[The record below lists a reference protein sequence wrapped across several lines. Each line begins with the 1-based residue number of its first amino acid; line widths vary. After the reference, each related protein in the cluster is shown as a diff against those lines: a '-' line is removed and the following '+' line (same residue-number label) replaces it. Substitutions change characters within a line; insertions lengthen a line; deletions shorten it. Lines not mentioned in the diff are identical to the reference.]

1 MTDNATDK
9 IVFDA
14 ESFRIVKKYLPA
26 WNRNDYRRADS
37 LACKTYTGPNEE
49 RASARRALIDEFGRA
64 LVSGAAEAISSLF
77 PELKDYAW
85 EGFFETLA
93 ARKADPQRACE
104 LPFLKDAAVTIYL
117 RTYRFMLDDIPRE
130 DLRNAEHLQ
139 GSALDAVA
147 VRAKFIDS
155 NKTNGPRSV
164 LAIAMNELMNI
175 TALKLANKLGN
186 PGLAED
192 AAQTGWEKLYGC
204 ILDKWDPTKSQF
216 GTYAGKAVYNE
227 MKRAMDMMQ
236 VVPTTQGVRLRRKE
250 SGMETFTDRD
260 WGLSIINDPDGTEEG
275 PFVNGSLLADE
286 DQDTELVALTNASNA
301 QAEEFRRT
309 ITEGFFNKPNVSAP
323 LRRLLLASGV
333 IDSEMSEVTVKNVA
347 KSEKM
352 TPRAIQMSIK
362 KIKDIIKDEIIP
374 APDRFIPMNQEQADA
389 LTAFLILR
397 HYRELTQL

>member
-9 IVFDA
+9 IVFDT
-14 ESFRIVKKYLPA
+14 ESYRIVKKHLPS
-26 WNRNDYRRADS
+26 WSRNDYRRADS

-64 LVSGAAEAISSLF
+64 LVSGAAEAISLLF
-77 PELKDYAW
+77 SELKDYAW

-117 RTYRFMLDDIPRE
+117 RTYRFMLDDTPRE

-155 NKTNGPRSV
+155 NKTGGPRSV
-164 LAIAMNELMNI
+164 LAIALNELMNN
-175 TALKLANKLGN
+175 TAVKLANRLGN

-192 AAQTGWEKLYGC
+192 AVQTGWEKLYAC

-236 VVPTTQGVRLRRKE
+236 VVPTTQGVRFRRKE

-286 DQDTELVALTNASNA
+286 DQDTELAALTNASNA

-309 ITEGFFNKPNVSAP
+309 ITEGFFNKPNVSP
-323 LRRLLLASGV
+323 QLRRLLLASGV
-333 IDSEMSEVTVKNVA
+333 IDSEMDEVTVRNVA

-362 KIKDIIKDEIIP
+362 KIKDIIMKDIMP
-374 APDRFIPMNQEQADA
+374 APERFIPMNQEQADA
-389 LTAFLILR
+389 LTAFIILR
-397 HYRELTQL
+397 HYHELTQL